1 MKVKHLCLL
10 AAVAVFLASCR
21 DTDAVNVEL
30 ENPPAGINILT
41 IEDAESLMNLEYH
54 FLNVYSSGEY
64 IYIPEIASDFFN
76 PSLDY
81 GDRYGAVYRWEW
93 NSGVPFVDIWGGAY
107 MAINHAIYTIEG
119 VSNMDKSE
127 YSDSELTLL
136 DKVLGV
142 AYFTKAYFGLKLLEY
157 YAPVY
162 NQSNKDL
169 YGIILVDKVGDGEN
183 QGRSTV
189 EESYQWVVE
198 NAKRAEELLAIV
210 PGTVGA
216 EELTV
221 DAVHAFQA
229 RLALYMGDWNEAIK
243 KATVLVDSNK
253 YPLCSNQQEM
263 TELWNNDSG
272 QECIIQL
279 GADNNSTPGSNDP
292 GYMNYNPS
300 NGQYCPIWIPNKDV
314 ISHYNDI
321 DLRFKT
327 WFSKGMKVTISIG
340 TASGMTLFNKFPG
353 NSVLGDENAHLHKIK
368 PFRIAE
374 QYLIAAEAFAM
385 KGGTDA
391 PANSYLNKLRE
402 MRFTEY
408 SPISLT
414 GDALI
419 EYIKDERAR
428 ELIGEGFR
436 WFDLKR
442 WGQGMPARPD
452 PQLNA
457 IIHKDGSDGPA
468 LNLAISAS
476 DHRWLA
482 PITVDILAGN
492 PQIRDQQNPGY

>member
-1 MKVKHLCLL
+1 
-10 AAVAVFLASCR
+10 
-21 DTDAVNVEL
+21 
-30 ENPPAGINILT
+30 
-41 IEDAESLMNLEYH
+41 
-54 FLNVYSSGEY
+54 
-64 IYIPEIASDFFN
+64 
-76 PSLDY
+76 
-81 GDRYGAVYRWEW
+81 
-93 NSGVPFVDIWGGAY
+93 
-107 MAINHAIYTIEG
+107 
-119 VSNMDKSE
+119 
-127 YSDSELTLL
+127 
-136 DKVLGV
+136 
-142 AYFTKAYFGLKLLEY
+142 
-157 YAPVY
+157 
-162 NQSNKDL
+162 
-169 YGIILVDKVGDGEN
+169 
-183 QGRSTV
+183 
-189 EESYQWVVE
+189 
-198 NAKRAEELLAIV
+198 
-210 PGTVGA
+210 
-216 EELTV
+216 
-221 DAVHAFQA
+221 
-229 RLALYMGDWNEAIK
+229 
-243 KATVLVDSNK
+243 
-253 YPLCSNQQEM
+253 
-263 TELWNNDSG
+263 
-272 QECIIQL
+272 
-279 GADNNSTPGSNDP
+279 
-292 GYMNYNPS
+292 
-300 NGQYCPIWIPNKDV
+300 
-314 ISHYNDI
+314 
-321 DLRFKT
+321 
-327 WFSKGMKVTISIG
+327 MKVTISIG

-353 NSVLGDENAHLHKIK
+353 NTVLGDENAHLHKIK

-385 KGGTDA
+385 KGGTGA